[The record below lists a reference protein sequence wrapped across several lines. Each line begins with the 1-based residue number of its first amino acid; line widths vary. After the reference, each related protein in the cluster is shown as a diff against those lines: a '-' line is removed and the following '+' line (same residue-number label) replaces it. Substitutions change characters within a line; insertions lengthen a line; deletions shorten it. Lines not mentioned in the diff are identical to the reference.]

1 MKEKLANIK
10 SGETIFSPSEANQL
24 RAGVLGQDQ
33 WFPGIDMAF
42 VIDIPGNPQD
52 QLCNFLFVC
61 FDNSLPNH
69 IVAKPIPGAG
79 YTSTPVLLQRVRY
92 RFSEGTEAMHTL
104 GLKED
109 VVQAIKQRNNAQ
121 SKLDS

>member
-1 MKEKLANIK
+1 MDSSALNAAVK
-10 SGETIFSPSEANQL
+10 
-24 RAGVLGQDQ
+24 AGLGKDTTTTKGD
-33 WFPGIDMAF
+33 WYPGIDMAF
-42 VIDIPGNPQD
+42 VIDNPGNPQD

-109 VVQAIKQRNNAQ
+109 VVQAIKQRNSLQ
-121 SKLDS
+121 PKLDS